1 MGERSTRSDCCEHRG
16 LAAVEPTEGGY
27 RLRCAVCGKVGPA
40 RKTPEAARKALLV
53 LGARDDAV
61 PTGTGP
67 HSRPTNGGGPRD
79 TRG

>member
-1 MGERSTRSDCCEHRG
+1 MGEGSTRSDPCEHRS
-16 LAAVEPTEGGY
+16 LAAVELTERGY

-53 LGARDDAV
+53 LGARDGAA

-67 HSRPTNGGGPRD
+67 HSQPTNGPLRG